1 MSATLAHTTYHP
13 AICCWQ
19 GSHVLTYLSPV
30 KAQVWQ
36 VKDPAFSL
44 KSCAFVARWH
54 PGSSVLRTSQL
65 SIIGDLM
72 PFSGSLP
79 RSAIVSDMAIF
90 EHPTWA
96 HRTAESDG
104 SRSPG
109 GSAWPTPDAGVF
121 NYSEDPA
128 SWDARR
134 ARIKQELGNGNGA
147 GRVLAVEVRR
157 EWPTP
162 AASLGTAGHI
172 SRGGKRSGE
181 LLLAGLAQAMD
192 QKYPTGSAWPTPLA
206 TDTEEPN
213 NSLSRIVKTGRRHA
227 PTHKR
232 AIGKHRAN
240 PAPGRLNPRFV
251 EALMGFPDNWTAIDG
266 PPHLDHSTHGSRR
279 GPDSDSDTTGND

>member
-13 AICCWQ
+13 SPCFWQ
-19 GSHVLTYLSPV
+19 GSHVPTSLRQAIAPV
-30 KAQVWQ
+30 WT
-36 VKDPAFSL
+36 VKDPAYSM

-72 PFSGSLP
+72 PFSGTLP
-79 RSAIVSDMAIF
+79 RAAIVYDMAIF

-96 HRTAESDG
+96 HRTVESDG
-104 SRSPG
+104 SQSPG
-109 GSAWPTPDAGVF
+109 GSARPTPTVAEAERGHGYQRSGDRLYPTLTGAVGATKHWPTPDAGVF

-157 EWPTP
+157 VCP
-162 AASLGTAGHI
+162 
-172 SRGGKRSGE
+172 
-181 LLLAGLAQAMD
+181 
-192 QKYPTGSAWPTPLA
+192 GSARPTPLA